1 MACLGRLQYC
11 SLWVLSAKG
20 AAMGTPQDNHQDVT
34 LERGDHSSDATI
46 ESIKDVWVK
55 PEITEFKPVTVAR
68 GISYRIG
75 DGISNLC

>member
-1 MACLGRLQYC
+1 MDTANDQRQDIT
-11 SLWVLSAKG
+11 SERA
-20 AAMGTPQDNHQDVT
+20 GTPDDVK
-34 LERGDHSSDATI
+34 EA
-46 ESIKDVWVK
+46 WVK

>member
-1 MACLGRLQYC
+1 MD
-11 SLWVLSAKG
+11 
-20 AAMGTPQDNHQDVT
+20 TPENFPQDVAA
-34 LERGDHSSDATI
+34 ERDEDA
-46 ESIKDVWVK
+46 KDVWVK

>member
-1 MACLGRLQYC
+1 ME
-11 SLWVLSAKG
+11 
-20 AAMGTPQDNHQDVT
+20 TPKSQHEDVT
-34 LERGDHSSDATI
+34 LESGDAAIDG
-46 ESIKDVWVK
+46 IKEAWVK

>member
-1 MACLGRLQYC
+1 METPNDQ
-11 SLWVLSAKG
+11 
-20 AAMGTPQDNHQDVT
+20 PQDVVT
-34 LERGDHSSDATI
+34 LERGDATSDDT
-46 ESIKDVWVK
+46 KLVWVK

>member
-1 MACLGRLQYC
+1 ME
-11 SLWVLSAKG
+11 
-20 AAMGTPQDNHQDVT
+20 TPNDQPQDVT
-34 LERGDHSSDATI
+34 LERADETTDSTKDA
-46 ESIKDVWVK
+46 WVK

>member
-1 MACLGRLQYC
+1 MDTPNEQRQEVTSERADPADH
-11 SLWVLSAKG
+11 AKE
-20 AAMGTPQDNHQDVT
+20 A
-34 LERGDHSSDATI
+34 
-46 ESIKDVWVK
+46 WVK

>member
-1 MACLGRLQYC
+1 MEIPETQAQ
-11 SLWVLSAKG
+11 A
-20 AAMGTPQDNHQDVT
+20 QDQDV
-34 LERGDHSSDATI
+34 ATEPSEAPI
-46 ESIKDVWVK
+46 EGTKDVWVK

>member
-1 MACLGRLQYC
+1 ME
-11 SLWVLSAKG
+11 
-20 AAMGTPQDNHQDVT
+20 TPRDLNDPNRDIAVD
-34 LERGDHSSDATI
+34 LEQGDPVNDG
-46 ESIKDVWVK
+46 IKAVWVK

>member
-1 MACLGRLQYC
+1 ME
-11 SLWVLSAKG
+11 S
-20 AAMGTPQDNHQDVT
+20 PQDQTPDVT
-34 LERGDHSSDATI
+34 LDRVDAAT
-46 ESIKDVWVK
+46 EGTKDVWVK

>member
-1 MACLGRLQYC
+1 ME
-11 SLWVLSAKG
+11 
-20 AAMGTPQDNHQDVT
+20 TPQDQHHDVT
-34 LERGDHSSDATI
+34 LERADDAT
-46 ESIKDVWVK
+46 ENTKDAWVK

>member
-1 MACLGRLQYC
+1 MDVPNDQ
-11 SLWVLSAKG
+11 
-20 AAMGTPQDNHQDVT
+20 HQDVT
-34 LERGDHSSDATI
+34 SERAEVTDDSK
-46 ESIKDVWVK
+46 EVWVK

>member
-1 MACLGRLQYC
+1 MD
-11 SLWVLSAKG
+11 
-20 AAMGTPQDNHQDVT
+20 TPTEQRQDVT
-34 LERGDHSSDATI
+34 SERADTADITR
-46 ESIKDVWVK
+46 EVWVK